1 VVKEDPKKPG
11 LLYAGTETGLYIS
24 FNAGANWQPFQL
36 NLPVVAIN
44 DLTIHDNDL
53 IAATA
58 GRSFWIL
65 DDLSALQNTDFNK
78 ESMMLFKPK
87 DTYLLFGG
95 SSDEPVPGIG
105 QNPKEGVT
113 MDYYLPM
120 AADSVDLKLE
130 VFRGDKLIRTY
141 TNKKAKDFKSW
152 PGGPSKPEVLSSK
165 KGYNRFTWDFRTE
178 DLSVVD
184 KVFSLGGNS
193 GYRVGPGAYSLKL
206 TMEGNISET
215 LVTIMANPN
224 IEAST
229 ADYVEQQDI
238 LATIDKTI
246 QDMHEAVNQM
256 RSAKGQIQAYKNLL
270 EKNNSISGTKELVV
284 LGDSLVNR
292 IEMWEENLIQP
303 KQETFQDVINFNN
316 KLSAQLLHLKG
327 YIDEAYPK
335 VTQGAKTRLT
345 DLLGEWNSF
354 KKEHDSIVV
363 AKMKAYNELY
373 KTLEIPAL
381 IMGK

>member
-1 VVKEDPKKPG
+1 
-11 LLYAGTETGLYIS
+11 
-24 FNAGANWQPFQL
+24 
-36 NLPVVAIN
+36 
-44 DLTIHDNDL
+44 
-53 IAATA
+53 
-58 GRSFWIL
+58 
-65 DDLSALQNTDFNK
+65 
-78 ESMMLFKPK
+78 
-87 DTYLLFGG
+87 
-95 SSDEPVPGIG
+95 
-105 QNPKEGVT
+105 
-113 MDYYLPM
+113 
-120 AADSVDLKLE
+120 
-130 VFRGDKLIRTY
+130 
-141 TNKKAKDFKSW
+141 KDFKSW

>member
-1 VVKEDPKKPG
+1 
-11 LLYAGTETGLYIS
+11 
-24 FNAGANWQPFQL
+24 
-36 NLPVVAIN
+36 VVAIN